1 VKFCSAEYAIFLF
14 FCTSSLLF
22 KFFLWDLS
30 SYFIYIF
37 FFFYFGVHS
46 IQFCVSENLISH
58 FYISSLVDCV
68 FRLGSFMN
76 PLE

>member
-14 FCTSSLLF
+14 SAPHPYFSSF
-22 KFFLWDLS
+22 
-30 SYFIYIF
+30 SYGILAVILFIY
-37 FFFYFGVHS
+37 FFYFGVHS
-46 IQFCVSENLISH
+46 IQFCVGENLISH